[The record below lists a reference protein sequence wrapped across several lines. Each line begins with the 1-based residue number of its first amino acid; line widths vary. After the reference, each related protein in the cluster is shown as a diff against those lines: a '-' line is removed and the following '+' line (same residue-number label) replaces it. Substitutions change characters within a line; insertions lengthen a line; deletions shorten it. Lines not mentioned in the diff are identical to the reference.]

1 MRRDTTVLRQCRGP
15 RWSQPAQCTRGALV
29 GQGGEVDLLC
39 GAALGDLLCGA
50 ALGGI
55 YCVRQLWGHLLCGAT
70 LGASTVSGNFGGH
83 LLCRATLGG
92 IYCVGQL
99 WRASVWGNFGGIYC
113 IRQLWGASTM
123 WVNSD
128 QLNPMYF
135 KQASLKTRKGREI
148 WPSDPLKF
156 AFIHSSIHSF
166 ILAFIHSF

>member
-29 GQGGEVDLLC
+29 GQGGEV
-39 GAALGDLLCGA
+39 DLLCGA

-92 IYCVGQL
+92 IYYVGQF
-99 WRASVWGNFGGIYC
+99 RSAESHVF
-113 IRQLWGASTM
+113 QTS
-123 WVNSD
+123 
-128 QLNPMYF
+128 
-135 KQASLKTRKGREI
+135 
-148 WPSDPLKF
+148 
-156 AFIHSSIHSF
+156 
-166 ILAFIHSF
+166 

>member
-1 MRRDTTVLRQCRGP
+1 MG
-15 RWSQPAQCTRGALV
+15 
-29 GQGGEVDLLC
+29 
-39 GAALGDLLCGA
+39 
-50 ALGGI
+50 
-55 YCVRQLWGHLLCGAT
+55 QLWGHLL
-70 LGASTVSGNFGGH
+70 H
-83 LLCRATLGG
+83 QATLGG
-92 IYCVGQL
+92 IYCVG
-99 WRASVWGNFGGIYC
+99 
-113 IRQLWGASTM
+113 QLWGASTM

>member
-39 GAALGDLLCGA
+39 GAALGDLLCGTTLGDLLCGA
-50 ALGGI
+50 AWGGI

-92 IYCVGQL
+92 IYYVGQF
-99 WRASVWGNFGGIYC
+99 RSAESHVF
-113 IRQLWGASTM
+113 QTS
-123 WVNSD
+123 
-128 QLNPMYF
+128 
-135 KQASLKTRKGREI
+135 
-148 WPSDPLKF
+148 
-156 AFIHSSIHSF
+156 
-166 ILAFIHSF
+166 